1 MPRGDR
7 SGPDGRG
14 PRGGTCIGAGQDRG
28 FGYARGNGRNVGRGF
43 GRGVGGGFGGGFG
56 RGFAGAY
63 PVNQLSENEAL
74 EGRTQELERELALL
88 RAKLEQNS
96 EKSES

>member
-14 PRGGTCIGAGQDRG
+14 PRGGTCVGAGQDRG
-28 FGYARGNGRNVGRGF
+28 FGYARGNGRSMGRGA
-43 GRGVGGGFGGGFG
+43 GRGFG

-63 PVNQLSENEAL
+63 PINQPSEKEAL
-74 EGRTQELERELALL
+74 ESRTQELERELALL
-88 RAKLEQNS
+88 KAKLGQNS
-96 EKSES
+96 ENSES